1 MQSDIS
7 RFLRS
12 ERYRHPSAILT
23 RCIDLWCRSLGT
35 KIHSGFPLQTVVL
48 PVESLPAKLVELDLP
63 GEVPP
68 DRLED
73 VLGHG
78 ELEGVSVPL
87 LPDLRVAVVEL
98 ERT

>member
-1 MQSDIS
+1 MTFRVFSEARDIGIRRPIS
-7 RFLRS
+7 HVALIFGLV
-12 ERYRHPSAILT
+12 HWAQ
-23 RCIDLWCRSLGT
+23 
-35 KIHSGFPLQTVVL
+35 KIQSGFPLQTLVL

-78 ELEGVSVPL
+78 ELEGVPVPL
-87 LPDLRVAVVEL
+87 LPDLRVAVVEI
-98 ERT
+98 ERS

>member
-1 MQSDIS
+1 MTFRVFSEARDIGIRRPIS
-7 RFLRS
+7 HVALIFFGLV
-12 ERYRHPSAILT
+12 EWAQ
-23 RCIDLWCRSLGT
+23 
-35 KIHSGFPLQTVVL
+35 KFQSGFPLQTLVL

-68 DRLED
+68 DGLED
-73 VLGHG
+73 VVGHG
-78 ELEGVSVPL
+78 ELEGVPVPL

>member
-1 MQSDIS
+1 MG
-7 RFLRS
+7 
-12 ERYRHPSAILT
+12 AK
-23 RCIDLWCRSLGT
+23 
-35 KIHSGFPLQTVVL
+35 KIHSGLPLQNLVL

-78 ELEGVSVPL
+78 ELEGVPVPL
-87 LPDLRVAVVEL
+87 LPDLRVAVVQL
-98 ERT
+98 ESS